1 MQIVR
6 DLAGY
11 SMGRSDL
18 VRRAM
23 SKKKAHVMDEE
34 RAHFVYGYP
43 EENVPGCVA
52 NGIPE
57 DVANHIFDEMTDF
70 ARYAFNKS
78 HAACY
83 AYVAYQTAYLKY
95 YYPCEFMAA
104 LMTSVM
110 DMTKKVSGYVLT
122 CRQMGIRILPPD
134 VNEGYGGFS
143 VAPDGSGIRFGL
155 SAIRG
160 VGRSIADAVVAERD
174 SNGAFD
180 SLENFIERMAGT
192 DITKRMIEN
201 LIRAGA
207 MDSMPGS
214 RRQKVLIAPEMV
226 DRKLKNRKDSL
237 SGQFSLFDIA
247 DEESRTQFRMKLP
260 EVDDFTKEE
269 RLASEKEML
278 GFYLTGHPLEDYQKT
293 LDMRTTSH
301 ALDFVHD
308 DDTGECTAK
317 DGMHYT
323 VGGMITDRNT
333 KITKAGKTM
342 AFLTLEDMTGTLEV
356 VVFPNDYMKYNHML
370 NVDSKVIIAG
380 RADISEESD
389 GKLLLED
396 ISELKPPGREIWI
409 RMEDIE
415 HYRNSSRNLYDALS
429 DSEGS
434 DTVVIYLASGKQ
446 IKRLDARW
454 SVTANEE
461 LIGRLKELFGTDN
474 VVLR

>member
-207 MDSMPGS
+207 MDSLPGS

-260 EVDDFTKEE
+260 AVDDFTKEE

-293 LDMRTTSH
+293 LDMRTSSH

-323 VGGMITDRNT
+323 VGGMITDRNI
-333 KITKAGKTM
+333 KITKTGKTM

-370 NVDSKVIIAG
+370 NVDSKVIITG

-396 ISELKPPGREIWI
+396 ISELKLPGRELWI

-415 HYRNSSRNLYDALS
+415 HYRNCSRNLYDALS

-434 DTVVIYLASGKQ
+434 DTVVIYLAAGKQ

-454 SVTANEE
+454 SVTADEE
-461 LIGRLKELFGTDN
+461 LIGRLQELFGIDN